1 MAIAELGPLLLYA
14 LGEAPAPSASAGA
27 GVAGLPVIWIECGR
41 HGAWASVLSASAAPA
56 GRLRAGRA
64 DLLRFHQVVEA
75 IDAMQACLPV
85 RFGTIV
91 ASVEELQ
98 AALAAHGPAMARA
111 LDRVRGR
118 CEVAITAL
126 WQEGE
131 PAGNDGSD
139 SERALLVRRPPPA
152 GAGRARRAMRDEA
165 ADDVRRSS
173 FVARRDA
180 PERTDARATAAPAA
194 GAAFPTAAA
203 AAGAALPTS
212 PASEGPGAG
221 RRYLEARRAA
231 WVAREQ
237 RRAHATRLA
246 EQLARALGVDRS
258 SVRHA
263 ICPSP
268 RVAFSSAY
276 LVPRASAG
284 ELLGRARALRV
295 SEVSLH
301 LHGPWP
307 PYSFATL
314 DPEPAGSELCRP

>member
-1 MAIAELGPLLLYA
+1 MGPLLLYA
-14 LGEAPAPSASAGA
+14 IGEVPAPSASAGA

-41 HGAWASVLSASAAPA
+41 HGAWVSVLSASAR
-56 GRLRAGRA
+56 RLRAGRA

-75 IDAMQACLPV
+75 VCAVQACLPV

-91 ASVEELQ
+91 AGVEELQ
-98 AALAAHGPAMARA
+98 AALAARGPAIARA

-131 PAGNDGSD
+131 PAGNDGS
-139 SERALLVRRPPPA
+139 ERALLARRSPPA
-152 GAGRARRAMRDEA
+152 GAGRTTSDEA
-165 ADDVRRSS
+165 ADDVRRSP
-173 FVARRDA
+173 FVARLDV
-180 PERTDARATAAPAA
+180 PERTDARAMTAPAA
-194 GAAFPTAAA
+194 GAA
-203 AAGAALPTS
+203 LPAS
-212 PASEGPGAG
+212 PASEGAGAG
-221 RRYLEARRAA
+221 RRYLEARRAV

-237 RRAHATRLA
+237 RRGAATPRGG
-246 EQLARALGVDRS
+246 QVARALGVDRS

-284 ELLGRARALRV
+284 ELLQRAHALRV

-314 DPEPAGSELCRP
+314 DPEPAGSETDVNAVH